1 MPAEKTGTS
10 KLRGV
15 DLPLMWPMFLA
26 AELAEE
32 WLALYAN
39 SLKFVEEQL
48 KINSELQPELATA
61 NAVMLDLRT
70 MLFRDYSRPEAKG
83 APVIVYAPYAGHSAM
98 LADYYQGQSLMET
111 LLANGLSRVYLTD
124 WKPATE
130 DMKDLE
136 IDQYLAELNVCVDD
150 LGGCANLI
158 GLCQGGWMCAMYA
171 ARFPHKAT
179 SLVLAGSPIDTDA
192 GDNPVKR
199 MSHIYPASF
208 YEQLISLGH
217 GLMRGR
223 IMQEGWKATELPSA
237 MQYRDLYV
245 AIDDPAYGSKVERF
259 RRWFEHPIDL
269 PGRWYMQAVVELF
282 KENRLA
288 KGTFVGLG
296 RRLNLKDITCPVYLL
311 AAESDE
317 VAACEQVF
325 DTDKYIGTPKDRIE
339 KKLVPGGHLG
349 LFVGP
354 ATLRETWPR
363 IARWMLHNQ

>member
-1 MPAEKTGTS
+1 
-10 KLRGV
+10 
-15 DLPLMWPMFLA
+15 
-26 AELAEE
+26 
-32 WLALYAN
+32 
-39 SLKFVEEQL
+39 
-48 KINSELQPELATA
+48 
-61 NAVMLDLRT
+61 
-70 MLFRDYSRPEAKG
+70 
-83 APVIVYAPYAGHSAM
+83 
-98 LADYYQGQSLMET
+98 
-111 LLANGLSRVYLTD
+111 
-124 WKPATE
+124 
-130 DMKDLE
+130 
-136 IDQYLAELNVCVDD
+136 
-150 LGGCANLI
+150 
-158 GLCQGGWMCAMYA
+158 MCAMYA